1 MSILEEKK
9 ALRKKLRAE
18 RVDFSHNAEYR
29 KGASVQ
35 IAEKLFQTDEYQNCS
50 TILTFISTEI
60 EVDTS
65 RILERAFADGK
76 IVAAPRCIS
85 EKNEMDFYVISSLE
99 DLEHGAYGI
108 LEPKQTCAAADIS
121 AGALCIVPG
130 LAFDLRGQRI
140 GFGRGYYDR
149 FLSGF
154 KGVSCGV
161 CFDEFLLE
169 NIPCENVDLPVDIL
183 FTQSKTLRFK

>member
-1 MSILEEKK
+1 MLSRRLKILNT
-9 ALRKKLRAE
+9 AHDRP
-18 RVDFSHNAEYR
+18 
-29 KGASVQ
+29 
-35 IAEKLFQTDEYQNCS
+35 
-50 TILTFISTEI
+50 
-60 EVDTS
+60 
-65 RILERAFADGK
+65 
-76 IVAAPRCIS
+76 IVFL
-85 EKNEMDFYVISSLE
+85 KVSSLYK
-99 DLEHGAYGI
+99 LH
-108 LEPKQTCAAADIS
+108 CAAADIS

-149 FLSGF
+149 FLSVF

-183 FTQSKTLRFK
+183 FTQSNTLRFK